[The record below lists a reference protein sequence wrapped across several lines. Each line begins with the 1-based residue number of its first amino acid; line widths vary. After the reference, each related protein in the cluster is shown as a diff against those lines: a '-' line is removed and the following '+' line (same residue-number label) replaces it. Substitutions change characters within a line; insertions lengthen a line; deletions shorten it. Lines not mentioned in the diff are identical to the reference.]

1 MAVRI
6 GITGAT
12 GRMGREL
19 VRLVAAGE
27 STILSGATDLAGA
40 PGMGENLRDETGA
53 SLGVRLDSE
62 MESLFVISDVVIDF
76 TAPEATLEFARL
88 AADTGT
94 ALVIGTTGLTAA
106 QQARIEAA
114 AESAPVLQAAN
125 FSLGIAV
132 MRRLVEQA
140 AAAMGP
146 EFDIEILEMH
156 HNRKIDAPSGTAL
169 ALGNSAAKG
178 RGLDLEQVSAR
189 GRDGVTG
196 PRGASEI
203 GFAALRGG
211 DVAGEHS
218 VIFAGPQE
226 RLELTHR
233 AGNRTIFAR
242 GAIAAATWLA
252 GQPPGLYSM
261 EDMLA

>member
-1 MAVRI
+1 MGVRI

-19 VRLVAAGE
+19 VRLVAA
-27 STILSGATDLAGA
+27 SDAAVLSGATDRADA

-62 MESLFVISDVVIDF
+62 TESLFVISDVVIDF
-76 TAPEATLEFARL
+76 SAPEATLEFARL
-88 AADTGT
+88 SAETGT
-94 ALVIGTTGLTAA
+94 ALVTGTTGLSAG
-106 QQARIEAA
+106 QQRDIEAA
-114 AESAPVLQAAN
+114 AENAPILQAAN

-140 AAAMGP
+140 AAALGP
-146 EFDIEILEMH
+146 AFDIEILEMH
-156 HNRKIDAPSGTAL
+156 HNRKVDAPSGTAL
-169 ALGNSAAKG
+169 AMGQSAAKG
-178 RGLDLEQVSAR
+178 RGLDLDRVAMR
-189 GRDGVTG
+189 GRDGMTG
-196 PRGASEI
+196 PRGETEI

-218 VIFAGPQE
+218 VIFAGQGE

-233 AGNRTIFAR
+233 AGNRAIFAR
-242 GAIAAATWLA
+242 GAIAAAIWLA
-252 GQPPGLYSM
+252 NKPAGLYGM
-261 EDMLA
+261 EDMLE